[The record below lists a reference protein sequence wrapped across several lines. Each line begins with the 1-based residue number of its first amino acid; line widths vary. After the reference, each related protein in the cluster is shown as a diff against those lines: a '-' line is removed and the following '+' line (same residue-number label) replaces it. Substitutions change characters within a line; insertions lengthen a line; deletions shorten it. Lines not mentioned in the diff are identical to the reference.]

1 MQIGRQAQ
9 THNNRAA
16 DNRKGGGGQTHKGN
30 RPIFGGERVVQHS
43 LQERGSS
50 EPSAQ
55 SAPPSQY
62 QWEGM
67 QRPLEQRN
75 SVWEHVD
82 VAMQRRQKHVRL
94 LGGLDDKANI
104 DVFLT
109 IFRHIHTFVF
119 IHLVL

>member
-1 MQIGRQAQ
+1 MQSGEQTQ
-9 THNNRAA
+9 THNKRAA
-16 DNRKGGGGQTHKGN
+16 DNGARANTQSQQAW
-30 RPIFGGERVVQHS
+30 FGGERVERHS

-62 QWEGM
+62 QWAGM

-82 VAMQRRQKHVRL
+82 AAMKKKGMKLFEGH
-94 LGGLDDKANI
+94 GGGNLIMLMRGWNI
-104 DVFLT
+104 Y
-109 IFRHIHTFVF
+109 
-119 IHLVL
+119 